1 MSCGEVSIKFE
12 SPDLGESLG
21 SDGGYEIGSPNSRL
35 YRNGDFKLDVSG
47 LIKEPGLEVG
57 TNVDSSDG
65 M

>member
-35 YRNGDFKLDVSG
+35 YRNGDFKIDVSG
-47 LIKEPGLEVG
+47 LIKELGL
-57 TNVDSSDG
+57 
-65 M
+65 